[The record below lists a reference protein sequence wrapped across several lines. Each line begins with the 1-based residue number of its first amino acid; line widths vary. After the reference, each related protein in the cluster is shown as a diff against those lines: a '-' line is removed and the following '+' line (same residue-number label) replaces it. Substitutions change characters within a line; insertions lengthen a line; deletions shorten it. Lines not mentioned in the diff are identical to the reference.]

1 MKKTPINNTGEHRGT
16 RQSVRLNN
24 RDRAGRDG
32 GRTGRGGGRR
42 SIYASKTR
50 NRMTTPQGKESNAK
64 QRGKKNN
71 EKSSLAEKANITPNN
86 RENKTKVTYESEQER
101 IKEGT
106 VEWDDAELL
115 RQTINSMRKGLA
127 DIDILEAKEENV
139 RLIRGNEKRY
149 KDLTIVEIDE
159 SENEDEEMKETHL
172 NDNETIEK

>member
-32 GRTGRGGGRR
+32 GRTGRGGRR
-42 SIYASKTR
+42 SIYASETR
-50 NRMTTPQGKESNAK
+50 NRMATSQGKESNAK
-64 QRGKKNN
+64 QQGQKNS

-86 RENKTKVTYESEQER
+86 RENETKVTYESEQER
-101 IKEGT
+101 IKEGAL
-106 VEWDDAELL
+106 EWDDAELL
-115 RQTINSMRKGLA
+115 RQTTNRMRKGLA

-149 KDLTIVEIDE
+149 KDLTIVETDE